1 VSAPGTTWNYNGGL
15 TQLLA
20 AIVQRSTGQPV
31 EEYARAVL
39 FGPLGIGDVEWIG
52 DLNGLPA
59 AASGLRLRPRDLA
72 KFGSLYLHEGRWRD
86 RQIIPSDWVSES
98 TRYHVALPSPSSA
111 LGTHGYGYQWW
122 HTCYRTGFGTFEAR
136 TAAGNGQQRIY
147 VLPALRLAVTI
158 LAGRYNDRRAARLAD
173 RLLLEH
179 IIPATMP
186 ESIGA
191 TPKPSSCDRPTA
203 APSRPATTFARSGG

>member
-1 VSAPGTTWNYNGGL
+1 VSAEPVSDYRPYRYQVPTSLDDGWL
-15 TQLLA
+15 T
-20 AIVQRSTGQPV
+20 
-31 EEYARAVL
+31 
-39 FGPLGIGDVEWIG
+39 GPLHSVD
-52 DLNGLPA
+52 GLLA

-72 KFGSLYLHEGRWRD
+72 KFGSLYLHDGRWRT

-111 LGTHGYGYQWW
+111 LGIHGYGYQWW
-122 HTCYRTGFGTFEAR
+122 YTRYRTGFGTFEAR

-179 IIPATMP
+179 IIPAAMP
-186 ESIGA
+186 ENVGS
-191 TPKPSSCDRPTA
+191 TPEPPSCGRPTVESS
-203 APSRPATTFARSGG
+203 PPEMTVARNPQLAVPIERGRLEAG

>member
-1 VSAPGTTWNYNGGL
+1 MPKNSQAAQKGPAARRHPRAARSPRVRPRAPYLRRWAFFSSQTAVGCLTLPRRRSSIAAGATTHVRQIDAWPDECSACSRRMYGPPGACDGRRSVGGAGLRPPGISVPGTHEPRRRLGDGLASLGGD
-15 TQLLA
+15 
-20 AIVQRSTGQPV
+20 G
-31 EEYARAVL
+31 
-39 FGPLGIGDVEWIG
+39 
-52 DLNGLPA
+52 
-59 AASGLRLRPRDLA
+59 
-72 KFGSLYLHEGRWRD
+72 H
-86 RQIIPSDWVSES
+86 
-98 TRYHVALPSPSSA
+98 
-111 LGTHGYGYQWW
+111 
-122 HTCYRTGFGTFEAR
+122 
-136 TAAGNGQQRIY
+136 GQQRIY

-191 TPKPSSCDRPTA
+191 TPKPSNCDRPTA